1 MARAVEGHRRFL
13 GHRKTISPD
22 RRTLVR
28 IFDKIDQG
36 RMKEGKNL
44 SNRII
49 EIHRRRQGSP
59 RKRKGPIAGTKGTD
73 RFRSEEA
80 FYVNPLPDCLC
91 QKVSSYTNNSY
102 SIRQFR

>member
-1 MARAVEGHRRFL
+1 
-13 GHRKTISPD
+13 
-22 RRTLVR
+22 
-28 IFDKIDQG
+28 
-36 RMKEGKNL
+36 MKEGKNL

-59 RKRKGPIAGTKGTD
+59 RKRKGPISGTKGTD

-91 QKVSSYTNNSY
+91 RMEWPYTNNSH
-102 SIRQFR
+102 SIS